1 MSRQLRPYQLEAV
14 EAVYQQWVDG
24 QRTVV
29 VLPTGTGKSTVIA
42 RIATDAVDHGQ
53 QVLMVAHRRELL
65 DQMVANVHAV
75 DPTKANATG
84 YVQAERDEYDAPIV
98 AGSFQTLVNPGRLAS
113 LGRRDVVLVDEVHH
127 SPAETY
133 AGVLEAL
140 VANHGTR
147 FLAGFTATLKRTDGG
162 LGDMWDTVAYE
173 RSLAWALEEGYLVPP
188 VGKTVVL
195 PDLDTTT
202 LTVRAGDYATGELSK
217 AMVASVETTVDAIKT
232 HAAGRRMLVF
242 GATVEHC
249 EALAVTMSREGIPT
263 AMVVGSTS
271 SDERAEC
278 FEDFTAG
285 RLEALVTVQVL
296 TEGTDLPACDCVVLA
311 RPTRSPVLFTQMV
324 GRALRLLP
332 GKETALVLDLAGS
345 TRDVAV
351 VTLSDL
357 SPTSETKRVSPT
369 SDEDPGQVEPAKPA
383 RVQRE
388 GPVDMVD
395 VDILDGSNAVWLSTS
410 STDPAVDGVPFL
422 DGGNGV
428 FAYVLPAG
436 EGLYVV
442 GVLPGKF
449 RRETY
454 VLDTG
459 GPVTWPVAREAAEVE
474 VSRLGALVEK
484 SAPWRSRPTP
494 TDGQVEYAK
503 SLGIPHAELKN
514 KARLSDDISV
524 VIGTRRLNHLIN
536 PT

>member
-1 MSRQLRPYQLEAV
+1 M
-14 EAVYQQWVDG
+14 
-24 QRTVV
+24 
-29 VLPTGTGKSTVIA
+29 
-42 RIATDAVDHGQ
+42 
-53 QVLMVAHRRELL
+53 
-65 DQMVANVHAV
+65 
-75 DPTKANATG
+75 
-84 YVQAERDEYDAPIV
+84 
-98 AGSFQTLVNPGRLAS
+98 
-113 LGRRDVVLVDEVHH
+113 
-127 SPAETY
+127 
-133 AGVLEAL
+133 
-140 VANHGTR
+140 
-147 FLAGFTATLKRTDGG
+147 
-162 LGDMWDTVAYE
+162 
-173 RSLAWALEEGYLVPP
+173 VPP

-195 PDLDTTT
+195 PGLDTTK
-202 LTVRAGDYATGELSK
+202 LTVRAGDYATGELST

-249 EALAVTMSREGIPT
+249 EALAETMSREGIPT

-271 SDERAEC
+271 SDERAEY

-395 VDILDGSNAVWLSTS
+395 VDILDGSNAVWLTTS
-410 STDPAVDGVPFL
+410 STDPATHGVPFL

-428 FAYVLPAG
+428 FAYILPAG
-436 EGLYVV
+436 EGLYAV
-442 GVLPGKF
+442 GVIPGKF

-454 VLDTG
+454 ILELG
-459 GPVTWPVAREAAEVE
+459 GPVTWSVAREAAEVE
-474 VSRLGALVEK
+474 VSRLGTLVEK

-503 SLGIPHAELKN
+503 SLGIENVGYKS
-514 KARLSDDISV
+514 KARIADEISV
-524 VIGTRRLNHLIN
+524 VIGTRRLNYLIN
-536 PT
+536 P